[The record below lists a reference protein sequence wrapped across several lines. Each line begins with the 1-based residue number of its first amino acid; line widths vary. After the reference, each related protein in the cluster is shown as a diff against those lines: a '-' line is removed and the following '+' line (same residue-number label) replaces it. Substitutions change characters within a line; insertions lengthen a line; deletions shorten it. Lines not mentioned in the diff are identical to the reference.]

1 MEIQQVSAPGVVA
14 QATPAQRESAPAP
27 AAAVAPAAAPAQA
40 SPKHDDVK
48 QAVKEIQT
56 FVNNVTTN
64 VQFSV
69 DQDTGRTIVS
79 VIDTETKQI
88 VRQIPTQDVM
98 KIARALDR
106 MQGIL
111 FSGKA

>member
-1 MEIQQVSAPGVVA
+1 MEIQQIGASAAVA
-14 QATPAQRESAPAP
+14 QAAPAP
-27 AAAVAPAAAPAQA
+27 RDPAAQAAAVAPAAAPAPA
-40 SPKHDDVK
+40 PKHDDVK
-48 QAVKEIQT
+48 EAVKHIQE

-69 DQDTGRTIVS
+69 DNDTGRTIVS
-79 VIDTETKQI
+79 VVDAETKQI
-88 VRQIPTQDVM
+88 VRQIPTQEIM

-111 FSGKA
+111 FSAKA